1 MTLIKNKNIPA
12 SEVEEGILIACNNL
26 VVDPTTKQLPTEI
39 DALIEGHHGRK
50 QRQDG
55 KIVDVT
61 FTASDIDAAVAHVK
75 SRRERHPDRDFVI
88 DFEHQTL
95 SGNEAPAA
103 GWYSDLYSTIR
114 NGKKVARAIISQWTK
129 KGAEY
134 ILNGEYRFSSPV
146 FVQNGEDK
154 ETGLTEPLILKN
166 IGLTNEPFIDALLPV
181 AAKAFF
187 NNTTIK
193 GKDTSMDET
202 MSWLRSFLNLPLTA
216 TPQDILTELQKLAA
230 QIQSSIGA
238 AAATT
243 AKDLLNYLV
252 GVKTEIAAKASLVKE
267 ICGKDTGTI
276 EEARATYVTS
286 KSAMTELVAAKAQII
301 TLTTEKQTR
310 EFDVV
315 IAKAFGDGKIL
326 PVQKN
331 DAAWLETQKMF
342 AMKDMTSFTA
352 FWDKQPKI
360 APTGALPQVD
370 SAIAAKDISP
380 EAIEIGKQMGLDRA
394 TIEKFGM

>member
-1 MTLIKNKNIPA
+1 
-12 SEVEEGILIACNNL
+12 
-26 VVDPTTKQLPTEI
+26 
-39 DALIEGHHGRK
+39 
-50 QRQDG
+50 
-55 KIVDVT
+55 
-61 FTASDIDAAVAHVK
+61 
-75 SRRERHPDRDFVI
+75 
-88 DFEHQTL
+88 
-95 SGNEAPAA
+95 
-103 GWYSDLYSTIR
+103 
-114 NGKKVARAIISQWTK
+114 
-129 KGAEY
+129 
-134 ILNGEYRFSSPV
+134 LNGEYRFSSPV

-380 EAIEIGKQMGLDRA
+380 EAIEIGKQMGLNRE
-394 TIEKFGM
+394 TIEKFGV